1 MTAADDVVVVMITAP
16 DEAVADT
23 IASALVEQRICACVT
38 VVPTVR
44 SVYRWQGAIERA
56 TEVQLLAKTT
66 TDRLDDVTAAV
77 TRLHPYRVPEVLAL
91 PTVGGLPAY
100 LQWVVDETR

>member
-1 MTAADDVVVVMITAP
+1 MSAVDVVVVLITAP

-23 IASALVEQRICACVT
+23 IATALVEQRVCACVT
-38 VVPTVR
+38 VVPAVR
-44 SVYRWQGAIERA
+44 SVYRWQGAVERA

-66 TDRLDDVTAAV
+66 RDRLDDVVATA
-77 TRLHPYRVPEVLAL
+77 TRLHPYSVPEVLAL

>member
-1 MTAADDVVVVMITAP
+1 VRAVEDVVVVLITAP

-23 IASALVEQRICACVT
+23 IAAALVEARVCACVN
-38 VVPTVR
+38 VVPGVR
-44 SVYRWQGAIERA
+44 SVYRWQGAVERA

-66 TDRLDDVTAAV
+66 RDRLDDVMASAL
-77 TRLHPYRVPEVLAL
+77 RLHPYGVPEVLAL